1 MNCSLHRTTIVILTL
16 SLTACRHSRVERA
29 AARETSAVAFLAA
42 CRVPPDDRRFQEG
55 TVLALVHGI
64 GTTSSIL
71 YGVRDGTPAF
81 IAELHHPS
89 SEVREFVEAQ
99 GGVRST
105 VLAGDVVASLRARP
119 FFLVSDWR
127 RALGSDQHSIAP
139 CEIRYV
145 DTDRYDRV
153 R

>member
-1 MNCSLHRTTIVILTL
+1 M
-16 SLTACRHSRVERA
+16 
-29 AARETSAVAFLAA
+29 
-42 CRVPPDDRRFQEG
+42 
-55 TVLALVHGI
+55 LALVHEI
-64 GTTSSIL
+64 GTTSSTL
-71 YGVRDGTPAF
+71 YGIRGGVPAS

-89 SEVREFVEAQ
+89 SAVKEFVEAQ

-105 VLAGDVVASLRARP
+105 VVAGDVVASLRARP

-127 RALGSDQHSIAP
+127 RALGNDEHSIAP

>member
-42 CRVPPDDRRFQEG
+42 CRVPPDDRHFQVG
-55 TVLALVHGI
+55 TLLALVHEI
-64 GTTSSIL
+64 GTTSSTL
-71 YGVRDGTPAF
+71 YGVRGGVPAS

-89 SEVREFVEAQ
+89 SEVKEFVEAQ

-105 VLAGDVVASLRARP
+105 VVAGDVVASLRARP

-127 RALGSDQHSIAP
+127 RALGSDEHSIAP

>member
-1 MNCSLHRTTIVILTL
+1 M
-16 SLTACRHSRVERA
+16 
-29 AARETSAVAFLAA
+29 
-42 CRVPPDDRRFQEG
+42 
-55 TVLALVHGI
+55 LALVHGI

-71 YGVRDGTPAF
+71 YGVRDGTLALV
-81 IAELHHPS
+81 AELHHPS
-89 SEVREFVEAQ
+89 SEVREFVEAR

-119 FFLVSDWR
+119 FFLVTDWR